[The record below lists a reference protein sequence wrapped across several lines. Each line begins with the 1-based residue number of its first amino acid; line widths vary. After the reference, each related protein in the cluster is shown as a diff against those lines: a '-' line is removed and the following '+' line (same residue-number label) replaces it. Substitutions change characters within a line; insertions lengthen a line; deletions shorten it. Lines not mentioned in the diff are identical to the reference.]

1 MKILKRISKI
11 REISSVIFLVI
22 IFLIVGMINPMFLQ
36 TKNILLILNGSI
48 VFLLLAMGI
57 AFVIINGEI
66 DVSIGATL
74 GLSAAISST
83 ILREGGSWQMVIIS
97 ALAVGIVVGLLNG
110 VGITVF
116 KVPSIIMTLGTNGVV
131 RGAIYVYTGGKWV
144 ENIPFDFKALSQ
156 ATMKSGLSYFFFSAV
171 IIMAI
176 LHILLTRTNRG
187 SYFAAV
193 GDNVSGAN
201 LIGIP
206 VTKYKVISFIICGS
220 FAAIAGLV
228 YVSRVGFVT
237 PTAGNGYEMKAIAA
251 CVLGGISL
259 TGGVGT
265 VIGACI
271 GAIIMSSI
279 SRVLVFLRFSSDY
292 DNTITGILL
301 IIIVVVDSL
310 IQKHMAEKAR
320 RERLTAR
327 ILLEEGGG
335 NNE

>member
-116 KVPSIIMTLGTNGVV
+116 KVPSIIMTLGTNL
-131 RGAIYVYTGGKWV
+131 YVLFHY
-144 ENIPFDFKALSQ
+144 L
-156 ATMKSGLSYFFFSAV
+156 
-171 IIMAI
+171 
-176 LHILLTRTNRG
+176 
-187 SYFAAV
+187 
-193 GDNVSGAN
+193 
-201 LIGIP
+201 
-206 VTKYKVISFIICGS
+206 
-220 FAAIAGLV
+220 
-228 YVSRVGFVT
+228 
-237 PTAGNGYEMKAIAA
+237 
-251 CVLGGISL
+251 
-259 TGGVGT
+259 
-265 VIGACI
+265 
-271 GAIIMSSI
+271 
-279 SRVLVFLRFSSDY
+279 
-292 DNTITGILL
+292 
-301 IIIVVVDSL
+301 
-310 IQKHMAEKAR
+310 
-320 RERLTAR
+320 
-327 ILLEEGGG
+327 
-335 NNE
+335 